1 MENLRILIIT
11 LDVYNQNTLTVL
23 VFSNFTTFIRNMI

>member
-11 LDVYNQNTLTVL
+11 LHVYNQNTLTVL